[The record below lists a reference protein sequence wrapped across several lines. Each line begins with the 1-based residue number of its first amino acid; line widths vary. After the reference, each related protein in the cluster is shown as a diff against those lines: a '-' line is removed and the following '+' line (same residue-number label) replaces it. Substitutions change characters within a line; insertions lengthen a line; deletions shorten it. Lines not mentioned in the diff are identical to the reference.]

1 MLHRLE
7 KDVAATLP
15 IPAFEENRAMDRS
28 APSGG
33 APQRRRVAPWADRLF
48 SILAHGAAWLTLLL
62 LVGIILSLFVGAAPA
77 IEKYGLGFLTS
88 TTWDP
93 VKEEYGGLVMI
104 YGTLMTSFI
113 ALLIAVPVSFGIA
126 LFLTELSPGWL
137 KRPLGTAIELL
148 AAVPSI
154 VYGMWGLLV
163 FSPILA
169 TWVQMP
175 LQKAF
180 GDLPV
185 LGALVSGP
193 PVGIGILSAGIIL
206 AIMVIPFIAATMR
219 DVFDVT
225 PPLLKESAYGLGA
238 TTWEVVS
245 KVVLPYTKTGV
256 VGGIMLGL
264 GRALGET
271 MAVTFVIGNF
281 NQLDSLSLFEAAN
294 SITSALANEFAE
306 AGAGLHQASLIYLGL
321 VLFFITFVVLS
332 LSKLLLAQLKKGEG
346 ARA

>member
-1 MLHRLE
+1 MAR
-7 KDVAATLP
+7 AAP
-15 IPAFEENRAMDRS
+15 KGQPPRK
-28 APSGG
+28 
-33 APQRRRVAPWADRLF
+33 RRDGPWADALF
-48 SILAHGAAWLTLLL
+48 SALAHGAALLTLALL
-62 LVGIILSLFVGAAPA
+62 AGIIISLLIGAAPA
-77 IEKYGLGFLTS
+77 IHEFGIGFLWS
-88 TTWDP
+88 KDWDP
-93 VKEEYGGLVMI
+93 VQQKFGGLVMI
-104 YGTLMTSFI
+104 YGTVATSLI

-126 LFLTELSPGWL
+126 LFLTELAPKWL
-137 KRPLGTAIELL
+137 KRPLGIAIELL

-163 FSPILA
+163 FGPILA
-169 TWVQMP
+169 SFVQAP
-175 LQKAF
+175 LQTVF
-180 GDLPV
+180 GDVPV
-185 LGALVSGP
+185 LGALFSGP

-225 PPLLKESAYGLGA
+225 PPMLKESAYGLGA
-238 TTWEVVS
+238 TTWEVVW

-306 AGAGLHQASLIYLGL
+306 AEAGLHQASLIYLGL
-321 VLFFITFVVLS
+321 VLFLITFVVLA
-332 LSKLLLAQLKKGEG
+332 LSRLLLVRLRKGEG
-346 ARA
+346 SRA